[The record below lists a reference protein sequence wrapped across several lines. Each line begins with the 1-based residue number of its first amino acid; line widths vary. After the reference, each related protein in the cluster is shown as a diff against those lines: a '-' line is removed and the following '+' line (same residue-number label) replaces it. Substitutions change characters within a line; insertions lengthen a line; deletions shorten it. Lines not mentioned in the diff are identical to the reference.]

1 MWCDNECF
9 KCNFSNKRVSSKEPM
24 EKRWVVSLGYS
35 RRKGGMATGLEDLC
49 RLLVKNGAVV
59 KCA

>member
-1 MWCDNECF
+1 MWCDNEYF
-9 KCNFSNKRVSSKEPM
+9 KCNFIDKRVSSKEPVG
-24 EKRWVVSLGYS
+24 KIWAVSLGYS
-35 RRKGGMATGLEDLC
+35 RGKEGVATGHEDLC